1 MSWKKDEDGDELG
14 ALMSI
19 DKSAVL
25 QEARIF
31 NESPIRPRQCRLLLA
46 KLMYL
51 IQRGDTL
58 STTEATELFFS
69 ITKLFQNK
77 DYLKPHFT
85 IDLSF
90 QMPLRQMVYYAIKE
104 LSEISQDVIM
114 VTSSLMKDMQP
125 KSDDMY
131 RAKAI
136 RALCKITD
144 ISMLPGIERFIKS
157 AIVDKNQA
165 ISSSA
170 LVSSYHLY
178 GRARDIIRRWS
189 GEVQE
194 VLSGKSN
201 SSGLSF
207 FSSAS
212 SSPITNGIEQY
223 HALGMLYTLKQ
234 NDRMAVAKIVQNFG
248 SGSRGGWDIKNPLA
262 HVLLIRYAMKVM
274 SNDPS
279 LFNTLCSMLEE
290 WVRYRSEIVSLEAAR
305 AICNFENA
313 PQKLISSAVSSL
325 QSFLSSSKAAVRFGA
340 IRTLDSLAL
349 KNPKAVQP
357 CNMDME
363 TLVSDNCRPVATL
376 AITALL
382 KTGNETSVD
391 RLMKVMQGFLTEI
404 SDEFRTIVANAVQN
418 LCVKFPQKHAIFLT
432 FLSGALRDEGGYA
445 FKKSIVDAII
455 GLAKTVE
462 ECRETAL
469 RHLCEFIEDCEFS
482 RLSVHVLH
490 FLGVEG
496 PATSMPS
503 VYIRHIYNRV
513 VLENPQ
519 VRAAAVLALAKF
531 GSAPQADGKLRNS
544 IQVLLRRC
552 LDDRDDEV
560 RDRAVWALRF
570 IQNDTKRTRYM
581 RDDSTYS
588 MQALENRLVDYLADS
603 TNHFKEPVSITSIPK
618 ISRDQEIKQKAII
631 SESHG
636 TPLLSNNNSHAKSG
650 ASEMSSPAIFSQPA
664 ATATNEEALSELKSV
679 HEFESFGDVLVS
691 SQTSVELTEPETEY
705 TVLLYKH
712 IYPKHIVFQFRCTN
726 TLNENKLEQVY
737 VDITC
742 NDESLEESLSP
753 VSVVPIDELNFNEP
767 KSSFVAF
774 ERIITDEE
782 SSEID
787 PNVIVGG
794 FDCELKFKVFECDP
808 ATGEKL
814 DPEDTGFEE
823 EYSLEPFE
831 LTESDYILAS
841 YISNWKD
848 VWDSLDGSD
857 GVEASE
863 TNEAFRF
870 PSFTSL
876 QNCVDNVAQ
885 VLGMYPATNSDLHPT
900 NKVAHQAVL
909 MGLFMGKTQIIV
921 RARMTFAKDN
931 GATLD
936 LCVRCQDPSI
946 RELVVALIA

>member
-51 IQRGDTL
+51 LQRGDTL
-58 STTEATELFFS
+58 TTTEATELFFS

-77 DYLKPHFT
+77 DM
-85 IDLSF
+85 S
-90 QMPLRQMVYYAIKE
+90 LRQMVYYAIKE

-144 ISMLPGIERFIKS
+144 VSMLPGIERFIKA

-189 GEVQE
+189 SEVQE
-194 VLSGKSN
+194 VLSGKNSSSGMFSFGSSN
-201 SSGLSF
+201 SSP
-207 FSSAS
+207 SS
-212 SSPITNGIEQY
+212 NGIEQY
-223 HALGMLYTLKQ
+223 HALGMLYILKQ

-248 SGSRGGWDIKNPLA
+248 SSSRGGWEIKNPLA
-262 HVLLIRYAMKVM
+262 HILLIRYAMKVM

-290 WVRYRSEIVSLEAAR
+290 WVRYRSEMVSLEAAR
-305 AICNFENA
+305 AICSFDSA
-313 PQKLISSAVSSL
+313 PQKLVSSAVSAL
-325 QSFLSSSKAAVRFGA
+325 QSFLTSPKAAVRFGA

-357 CNMDME
+357 TNMDME
-363 TLVSDNCRPVATL
+363 TLVSDPCRPIATL

-382 KTGNETSVD
+382 KTGNESSVD

-404 SDEFRTIVANAVQN
+404 TDEFRTIVADAVRN
-418 LCVKFPQKHAIFLT
+418 LCVKFPQKHSIFLT
-432 FLSGALRDEGGYA
+432 FLSGALRDEGGFQ
-445 FKKSIVDAII
+445 FKKSIVEAII
-455 GLAKTVE
+455 GLAKTVP

-469 RHLCEFIEDCEFS
+469 GHLCEFIEDCEFS
-482 RLSVHVLH
+482 RLSVHILH

-496 PATSMPS
+496 PTTTMPS
-503 VYIRHIYNRV
+503 IYIRHIYNRV

-531 GSAPQADGKLRNS
+531 GSAPQSDGKLRSS
-544 IQVLLRRC
+544 IQVLLKRC

-570 IQNDTKRTRYM
+570 IPDEPKRARYM

-588 MQALENRLVDYLADS
+588 MQALESRLVDYLADS
-603 TNHFKEPVSITSIPK
+603 TNNFKTPVSISSVPK
-618 ISRDQEIKQKAII
+618 VSREQEIKQKSQK
-631 SESHG
+631 SESTG
-636 TPLLSNNNSHAKSG
+636 TPLLSSNSNSTSLNTGISDISSPSTFNQSFNNS
-650 ASEMSSPAIFSQPA
+650 
-664 ATATNEEALSELKSV
+664 TNEEVLSELRAIE
-679 HEFESFGDVLVS
+679 EFESFGEPLVS
-691 SQTSVELTEPETEY
+691 STHSVGLTEPETEY
-705 TVLLYKH
+705 TVSLYKH
-712 IYPKHIVFQFRCTN
+712 IYSKHIVFQFRCTN
-726 TLNENKLEQVY
+726 TLNENKLEQIY
-737 VDITC
+737 VDMTC
-742 NDESLEESLSP
+742 NDELVEDSLVP
-753 VSVVPIDELNFNEP
+753 ISVVPIDELLYNEP

-774 ERIITDEE
+774 ERVNSVDD
-782 SSEID
+782 D
-787 PNVIVGG
+787 PNVEFNVVVGD

-823 EYSLEPFE
+823 EYSLESFD
-831 LTESDYILAS
+831 LVESDYILAS
-841 YISNWKD
+841 YIPNWKS
-848 VWDSLDGSD
+848 VWETLGGSEEK
-857 GVEASE
+857 EANES
-863 TNEAFRF
+863 NEAFRF
-870 PSFTSL
+870 PSYSDLQSL
-876 QNCVDNVAQ
+876 LDNVAQ
-885 VLGMYPATNSDLHPT
+885 ILGMYPASETDLVT
-900 NKVAHQAVL
+900 KNKVAHQAVF
-909 MGLFMGKTQIIV
+909 MGMFMGKIQIIV
-921 RARMTFAKDN
+921 RARMTFAEGS

-936 LCVRCQDPSI
+936 LCIRSEDSAV
-946 RELVVALIA
+946 RELVMSLIA